1 MDDDPVRKGLV
12 VRLDVKC
19 PLLAVQC
26 VLLDEVDVVHTCNLH
41 TQYKTPVTQRTTITD
56 TLELQSHVN

>member
-26 VLLDEVDVVHTCNLH
+26 VLLDEIDVVHTCNLH
-41 TQYKTPVTQRTTITD
+41 TQYKTLVTQK
-56 TLELQSHVN
+56 LL

>member
-1 MDDDPVRKGLV
+1 MDDDPVRKGLI

-26 VLLDEVDVVHTCNLH
+26 VLLDEVDIVHTCNLH
-41 TQYKTPVTQRTTITD
+41 TRNTKLLSQKLLTD